1 MSGKNINFD
10 EKRINIS
17 NFYENK
23 KIFKIDGI
31 DVNKIL
37 VPQKQPYGTKSQL
50 NTLLGMM
57 IMMLLDHSA

>member
-37 VPQKQPYGTKSQL
+37 VPKKQPYGTKSQL

>member
-1 MSGKNINFD
+1 MSGKNISFD

-37 VPQKQPYGTKSQL
+37 VPKKQPYGTKSQL

-57 IMMLLDHSA
+57 IIMLLDHYA